1 SFGDQLSSGIVS
13 LIDIS
18 GNEKLLFTEESG
30 VIKITDNNLEP
41 SEFQLNDLFPSLQ
54 IEEVIHYQDLK
65 LFGIATKDKGIL
77 FINYEG
83 EIVKSLGTNQGLT
96 SNTCY
101 SLFRDKNDELWACL
115 DIGFARIEYPSAL
128 SYFDYSNALNGVV
141 NSVVEHE
148 KLLYV
153 GTTSGLYILNEEN
166 QFHKTSIKS
175 EVWDLKLIDGIIW
188 VAASSGIYQI
198 DDRKIKIVED
208 INARA
213 IAPSG
218 NKDRLW
224 VGTSNGIGSIV
235 NGNGSWIWQEKIKG
249 IDHEI
254 RTIAVEFDSI
264 LWGSFEKVSRIVFN
278 SDLSEIV
285 TIETMDE
292 KNGFSDEFYIIESY
306 KLRNNILFGTG
317 LGLFN
322 YDLNKKRFVP
332 DASFGAR
339 FNDSEHD
346 AWALA
351 EDADHNIWLSSNG
364 TIGKLIFEND
374 QVQSWDTL
382 AFARLKSTDVWR
394 IVPIKEK
401 KIIYFC
407 TTDGLFRFDQNVSK
421 NYNIPY
427 PTLINKI
434 EINQDSVISYLEID
448 NSDKNAVLSY
458 PFNFNDLRFSFTA
471 TTYNYNENIQ
481 FSYMLKGYDDD
492 WSAWKTESIKEY
504 TNLSHGDYTFQVK
517 A

>member
-1 SFGDQLSSGIVS
+1 QKEYGSSDYTTSPQNWEIEQDTLGRLYIANTSGVLLFDGLTWGMISGTENYNMHSLSRARDGIIYTGGRNELGFFKSDSRGKVIFESLTPLLINKDIEVGEIRSVRTLDESVYFKNDDGLIVFKDNSVTFYPIRTKNENIEIYNDEIVNQDLFGNLLSFTNQGFDTLFSFGDQLSSGIVS

-30 VIKITDNNLEP
+30 VIKITNNNLEP

-218 NKDRLW
+218 NKD
-224 VGTSNGIGSIV
+224 
-235 NGNGSWIWQEKIKG
+235 
-249 IDHEI
+249 
-254 RTIAVEFDSI
+254 
-264 LWGSFEKVSRIVFN
+264 
-278 SDLSEIV
+278 
-285 TIETMDE
+285 
-292 KNGFSDEFYIIESY
+292 
-306 KLRNNILFGTG
+306 
-317 LGLFN
+317 
-322 YDLNKKRFVP
+322 
-332 DASFGAR
+332 
-339 FNDSEHD
+339 
-346 AWALA
+346 
-351 EDADHNIWLSSNG
+351 
-364 TIGKLIFEND
+364 
-374 QVQSWDTL
+374 
-382 AFARLKSTDVWR
+382 
-394 IVPIKEK
+394 
-401 KIIYFC
+401 
-407 TTDGLFRFDQNVSK
+407 
-421 NYNIPY
+421 
-427 PTLINKI
+427 
-434 EINQDSVISYLEID
+434 
-448 NSDKNAVLSY
+448 
-458 PFNFNDLRFSFTA
+458 
-471 TTYNYNENIQ
+471 
-481 FSYMLKGYDDD
+481 
-492 WSAWKTESIKEY
+492 
-504 TNLSHGDYTFQVK
+504 
-517 A
+517 